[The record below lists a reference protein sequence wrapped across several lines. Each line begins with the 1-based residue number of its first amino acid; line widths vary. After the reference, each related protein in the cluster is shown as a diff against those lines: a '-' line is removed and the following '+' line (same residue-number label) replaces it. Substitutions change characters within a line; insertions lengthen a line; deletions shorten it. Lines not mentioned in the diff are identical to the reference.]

1 MHSQVAQEQFVT
13 HRRGGRAVPLS
24 LPRWELS
31 AASGGSEAAPARPDG
46 ALPSPMGKGRAL
58 AAAQPQGRALS

>member
-24 LPRWELS
+24 LPSSLQPQEGPRQLR
-31 AASGGSEAAPARPDG
+31 ARPDG
-46 ALPSPMGKGRAL
+46 ALPSLMGKGRAL